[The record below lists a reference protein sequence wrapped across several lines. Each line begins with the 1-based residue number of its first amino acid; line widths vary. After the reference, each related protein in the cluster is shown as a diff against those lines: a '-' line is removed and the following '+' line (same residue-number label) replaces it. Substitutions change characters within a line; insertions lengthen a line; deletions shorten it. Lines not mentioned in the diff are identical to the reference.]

1 MAKKKN
7 KKSFFKPS
15 VPKRVLDLNWR
26 QSKKRFPL
34 LNPYKDFDRD
44 GVKNFQDCKPFDIKR
59 QDENDKKKI
68 FEDIAIGFGTI
79 EGLKT
84 IGEVQKLEEDILKK
98 DKEND
103 EKER

>member
-1 MAKKKN
+1 MAKRNTKT
-7 KKSFFKPS
+7 SFFKPK
-15 VPKRVLDLNWR
+15 VPKRVTSLNWE

-34 LNPYKDFDRD
+34 INPYGDIDRD
-44 GVKNFQDCKPFDIKR
+44 GVKNFQDCRPFDIKR

-79 EGLKT
+79 KRLKT